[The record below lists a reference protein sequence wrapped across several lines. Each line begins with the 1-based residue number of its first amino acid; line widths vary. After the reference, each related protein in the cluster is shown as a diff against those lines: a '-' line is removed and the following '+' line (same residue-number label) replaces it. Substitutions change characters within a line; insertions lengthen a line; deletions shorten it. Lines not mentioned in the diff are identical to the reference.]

1 MYKIGMFLIN
11 PNNNAF
17 MYAKADKK
25 EIEIISNIDK
35 QTQKKLIKTLYQ
47 KI

>member
-11 PNNNAF
+11 PNNNGF
-17 MYAKADKK
+17 IYAKTENK
-25 EIEIISNIDK
+25 EIEIISNLDN